1 MAGVSL
7 VTSVVAACLA
17 GGSLTHSLLTTAK
30 LSQQFV
36 LAVETSIDTLPSLQ
50 RQLTSLAQ
58 VALQNRRALDLLTS
72 KKGGTCLFLQEECC
86 FYVNESGIVE
96 TGIQQL
102 HKLKLELQR
111 KQFSATADNWWK
123 SSMFTLLM
131 PLLGPLISIL
141 LLVTLGPF
149 IFNRITGFIKQQI
162 DSLALRPLQI
172 YYHRLDL
179 ADRGLAEPGVD
190 NSPSGAA

>member
-1 MAGVSL
+1 M
-7 VTSVVAACLA
+7 
-17 GGSLTHSLLTTAK
+17 LTA
-30 LSQQFV
+30 
-36 LAVETSIDTLPSLQ
+36 E
-50 RQLTSLAQ
+50 
-58 VALQNRRALDLLTS
+58 
-72 KKGGTCLFLQEECC
+72 KGGTCLFLKEECC

-111 KQFSATADNWWK
+111 KQFSATTANWWK
-123 SSMFTLLM
+123 SSMYTLLM
-131 PLLGPLISIL
+131 TLLGPLISIL

-162 DSLALRPLQI
+162 DSMASRPLQI
-172 YYHRLDL
+172 HYHRLDL
-179 ADRGLAEPGVD
+179 ADRGLAEPEVD